1 MNMYLSEVARAVDGV
16 LVGEDCLFQSV
27 ATDSRTQV
35 SDSLFVALSGENFD
49 GHDYIEKA
57 KENGAVAALVSRQI
71 KEQLPHVVVPD
82 TRMAL
87 GKLATAWRARFEIPF
102 IAITGSNG
110 KTTVKELVA
119 SILRQCGSVLA
130 TKGNF
135 NNDIGVPLTLLSLR
149 HEDQFAVVEMGANHS
164 GEIAYLSHLAQPA
177 VAILNNAAPAHLEG
191 FNTVEEVAE
200 AKGEIIEGLGSDG
213 IAILNADD
221 PFYKSWCKRAG
232 ARRWISFGLNGS
244 ADVHAYVDDGFSSG
258 GLQATSFRMTTP
270 AGSIPVHLPLPGL
283 HNVKNALAATA
294 ACLAVGIDLAVIKKG
309 LESADAVQGRLNVK
323 ECRHGLTVID
333 DSYNANPASV
343 QAALLL
349 LSKQTGK
356 QRVFVL
362 GDMAELGDTAEELH
376 HEIGVQAR
384 ESGIDFL
391 YATGELSGSAVE
403 GFGENGFYFENKEQ
417 LLKQLQADLTRKS
430 KSDVIVLVK
439 ASRSS
444 RLETVVQAL
453 HKGAI

>member
-1 MNMYLSEVARAVDGV
+1 MNMYLSDVAHAVDGM
-16 LVGEDCLFQSV
+16 LIGDDCLFQSV
-27 ATDSRTQV
+27 TTDSRTQV

-57 KENGAVAALVSRQI
+57 QDNGAVAALVSRQI
-71 KEQLPHVVVPD
+71 DCNLPLVVVPD
-82 TRMAL
+82 TKMAL
-87 GKLATAWRARFEIPF
+87 GKLAAAWRARFKIPF

-119 SILRQCGSVLA
+119 SILRQCGPVLA

-177 VAILNNAAPAHLEG
+177 VAVLNNAAPAHLEG
-191 FNTVEEVAE
+191 FKTVEDVAE
-200 AKGEIIEGLGSDG
+200 AKGEIIDGLSVDG

-221 PFYKSWCKRAG
+221 PFYKAWCRRAG
-232 ARRWISFGLNGS
+232 VRRWISFGLSGS
-244 ADVHAYVDDGFSSG
+244 ADVHAYIDDGSLSD
-258 GLQATSFRMTTP
+258 GLQTTSFRMTTP
-270 AGSIPVHLPLPGL
+270 AGSILIHLPLPGL

-309 LESADAVQGRLNVK
+309 LESVDAVEGRLNIK
-323 ECRHGLTVID
+323 ECGHGLTVID

-349 LSKQTGK
+349 LSKQVGK
-356 QRVFVL
+356 QRVLVL
-362 GDMAELGDTAEELH
+362 GDMAELGDTAKKLH
-376 HEIGVQAR
+376 QKIGVQAR

-391 YATGELSGSAVE
+391 YATGKLSYSTVE
-403 GFGENGFYFENKEQ
+403 GFGKNGFYFENKEQ
-417 LLKQLQADLTRKS
+417 LLKQLQADLSHKL